1 MTQLSSL
8 KEYNNNNIK
17 EAKHLTLSCHCIHAI
32 IKFKVKDKTRM
43 KSIYNNIK
51 FNDHSHIQKHQ
62 QFSHEHC
69 RFHRKKT
76 TDSQLFKWRKGNI

>member
-32 IKFKVKDKTRM
+32 IKFKVKDKTVHGWKTFITTSNSM
-43 KSIYNNIK
+43 ITPTSKSTNN
-51 FNDHSHIQKHQ
+51 FHINIVDSIEKNNW
-62 QFSHEHC
+62 FST
-69 RFHRKKT
+69 F
-76 TDSQLFKWRKGNI
+76 